1 MDGTPRQMN
10 NPSRVPSTLTAIDG
24 PQEGAPRVIH
34 PVGIL
39 VGRAVEE
46 SPMNP
51 FQREPAVFEV
61 PQDGTYIDVDGNP
74 FAFAK
79 GHRLSLGRA
88 SRFPDFNSPVPDA
101 RDARSKSSQDR
112 STTED
117 TGAVDA
123 LQSEVQ
129 KLRDQLAELQAQT
142 EANAEGRPEVTEQ
155 RQEPE
160 PENRMEPEPENR
172 SAKPAKSSKKDDAD
186 GAQGES
192 K

>member
-1 MDGTPRQMN
+1 MDGAPRQMN

-24 PQEGAPRVIH
+24 PQEGEARVIH

-51 FQREPAVFEV
+51 FQREPEVFEV

-88 SRFPDFNSPVPDA
+88 SRFPDFNVAAPDA
-101 RDARSKSSQDR
+101 R
-112 STTED
+112 
-117 TGAVDA
+117 
-123 LQSEVQ
+123 
-129 KLRDQLAELQAQT
+129 
-142 EANAEGRPEVTEQ
+142 NA
-155 RQEPE
+155 RQEPA
-160 PENRMEPEPENR
+160 PENRMEPSPENR
-172 SAKPAKSSKKDDAD
+172 SAKSSKKDDAD